1 MMQVWDVHCKKK
13 KNWLCENSI
22 IVHFTARG
30 KYSTSYSTE
39 THPQEGGRSASHVCF
54 GNPTVYGTQDKFEQV
69 AVSADLADV
78 SLLSGQLGIL
88 GVCTEKHPLK

>member
-1 MMQVWDVHCKKK
+1 M
-13 KNWLCENSI
+13 
-22 IVHFTARG
+22 
-30 KYSTSYSTE
+30 
-39 THPQEGGRSASHVCF
+39 
-54 GNPTVYGTQDKFEQV
+54 YGTQDKFEQV